1 MGIVA
6 QKLCKLFAEAEAVR
20 ELSLEVRPGEI
31 YGLMG
36 PNGAGKT
43 TALRMLA
50 GLMQPS
56 GGSATVC
63 GHDVVSQSDRAKA
76 HLGFLT
82 GSTGLYSRL
91 TVTELLTYF
100 GKLCGYPGHRL
111 PGRIQQLLDDLHVS
125 HLAGRLCGKLSTGEK
140 QRVSLARATIHDPEV
155 LILDEPTAGLDVLA
169 SRFVAD
175 FIRGCRDRDRAVLF
189 STHYMTEAELLC
201 DRVGLL
207 FGGRLIWEGTPAALR
222 RQQDASSLEEAFLKL
237 IEANPPPG
245 SDSDHD
251 IDPLADPGPV
261 EGTP

>member
-100 GKLCGYPGHRL
+100 GKLCGYPGHRRFECC
-111 PGRIQQLLDDLHVS
+111 P
-125 HLAGRLCGKLSTGEK
+125 KLTAEFEK
-140 QRVSLARATIHDPEV
+140 QRA
-155 LILDEPTAGLDVLA
+155 AGK
-169 SRFVAD
+169 
-175 FIRGCRDRDRAVLF
+175 G
-189 STHYMTEAELLC
+189 
-201 DRVGLL
+201 VG
-207 FGGRLIWEGTPAALR
+207 G
-222 RQQDASSLEEAFLKL
+222 
-237 IEANPPPG
+237 
-245 SDSDHD
+245 
-251 IDPLADPGPV
+251 
-261 EGTP
+261 